1 MSGKFLLKQWQKLT
15 FCDFEYIEKIEV
27 VIRWN
32 KEKEKIE
39 ARPVHPIMEGYYI
52 NTFMSSD
59 PYRAVG
65 WDDYKEMVL
74 SIVEKKPLKVEIIV
88 EDDDVGFY
96 LYRDIKN
103 VIEFFIGKDKCE
115 IKKNHNK
122 TQLYN

>member
-39 ARPVHPIMEGYYI
+39 ARPVHPITEGCYI
-52 NTFMSSD
+52 NVFVASD
-59 PYRAVG
+59 PCRATS
-65 WDDYKEMVL
+65 WYDYKEMVL
-74 SIVEKKPLKVEIIV
+74 SILEKKPLKVEIIV

-96 LYRDIKN
+96 LYRDITN

-122 TQLYN
+122 YRLYN